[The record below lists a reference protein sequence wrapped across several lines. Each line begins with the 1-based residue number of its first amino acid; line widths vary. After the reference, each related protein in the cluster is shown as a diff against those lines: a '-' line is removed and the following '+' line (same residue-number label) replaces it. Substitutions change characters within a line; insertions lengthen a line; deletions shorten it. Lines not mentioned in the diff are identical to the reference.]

1 MAPKAFP
8 GRRTVR
14 ILIVRDDILKTNRL
28 VIVWLSVDK
37 QAASDMAMLYARDSL
52 LQGWWSEVELILW
65 GPSVEAAAENE
76 ALQTELSLMQ
86 SVGAKISVCLACA
99 LRYGVVQKLR
109 DLGLDVKGMGEYLT
123 GYLQS
128 DDAAVLFI

>member
-1 MAPKAFP
+1 
-8 GRRTVR
+8 
-14 ILIVRDDILKTNRL
+14 
-28 VIVWLSVDK
+28 
-37 QAASDMAMLYARDSL
+37 MAMLYARDSL
-52 LQGWWSEVELILW
+52 LQGWWREVELILW

-86 SVGAKISVCLACA
+86 GVGVKISVCLACA

-109 DLGLDVKGMGEYLT
+109 DLGLDVNGMGECLT

-128 DDAAVLFI
+128 DDAAVIFI